1 MTLLVLLVLGVSIMA
16 LVVAGRAR
24 DRAERLE
31 EQLGRIEREV
41 ARVARS
47 VSAASAQPKAD
58 AGLASWAAP
67 AAPAGPAAPGTRAAP
82 ASPPA
87 VAEPAPFAHA
97 PSAAQGI
104 EDKIGTL
111 RAMMRGWV
119 PAAGMPGADV
129 PATDATDAADATS
142 GAPAR
147 MEIPEEARGEKR
159 SSADAPVPPPIPSTP
174 QAPRRPTFEEQIGA
188 RLPVYLGSIAL
199 FLAVA
204 FLVKYTFDKGLL
216 TPLARVMLGAGFG
229 LALLGAGEW
238 WRRSA
243 ARIAQGVTAAG
254 VAALFASFLAAVNL
268 YHLVGRT
275 AGFGLLAGTTAL
287 AVVLSLRQGVFVALL
302 GLIGGFITPALIGS
316 QEPQP
321 GPLFTYLFLLQ
332 CGLLVVSRKR
342 NWWPLSGLT
351 LICGLVWAGVW
362 MAMSYRPAD
371 SVWVGPFLIASVA
384 AFVLNTR
391 AAEHGP
397 AGGAPDGAAIF
408 SILGAAA
415 GMTLLAVL
423 VGVSGFSPLDW
434 AFLGVL
440 GAGAIVL
447 ARLDA
452 RYEPFAWIAAGM
464 GAAVLIV
471 WHLQAK
477 AVDVRVF
484 AWTAG
489 AFGLLYGGGGYA
501 AAWGAR
507 RPANWATLSVLASLA
522 YLLTAYSVLRTPPPM
537 IGWGGLCALAA
548 AAYAGAT
555 VPVYRRRAAWVD
567 GETALAALCAG
578 VSVLVS
584 LGAQLELKHEWIAM
598 AWSAQIVALALV
610 GARLSVPILR
620 TLAMVLGVAVVARL
634 VQPGVLSYPISE
646 SLVFN
651 WIGYGYGLP
660 ALCFLYAAWFQR
672 LRGDLVFSEWLYAGS
687 VLSVFLL
694 VTLEVRHVFHPQ
706 RLDGENVLF
715 REWIAYVNAWL
726 MLTLPLL
733 LIARRWPL
741 PSLKL
746 AGRIVAA
753 LGALVGVLALVLRFN
768 PLWTHESM
776 GATLVVNLLLLVYG
790 LPAVLMA
797 CVAKLLQREGE
808 APAAR
813 LAGGW
818 VLLMVFVLVTLQVRQ
833 GFHGEFL
840 DGRTTT
846 NAEWYAYSAAWIVLG
861 TLLLVLGILTRGLVL
876 RWASLIVM
884 LAAVGKV
891 FLSDTSHLRDLYR
904 VVSFLGLGASLLL
917 LAFLYQRFVFGRV
930 RTGDA

>member
-1 MTLLVLLVLGVSIMA
+1 MTFIVLIALGASITA
-16 LVVAGRAR
+16 LVVAVRAR
-24 DRAERLE
+24 DRSQGLE
-31 EQLGRIEREV
+31 AQLGRIEREV
-41 ARVARS
+41 ARIARTTS
-47 VSAASAQPKAD
+47 TASAPPTEPA
-58 AGLASWAAP
+58 AFAP
-67 AAPAGPAAPGTRAAP
+67 APIAARGIEAKIDTLRGLMRDGVPAHEMAPDEGAGPGTPTRLETLDETESTRM
-82 ASPPA
+82 SP
-87 VAEPAPFAHA
+87 V
-97 PSAAQGI
+97 G
-104 EDKIGTL
+104 
-111 RAMMRGWV
+111 
-119 PAAGMPGADV
+119 
-129 PATDATDAADATS
+129 
-142 GAPAR
+142 
-147 MEIPEEARGEKR
+147 
-159 SSADAPVPPPIPSTP
+159 APVPLPTPLTPPSTP
-174 QAPRRPTFEEQIGA
+174 AALRRPTLEEQIGA

-216 TPLARVMLGAGFG
+216 TPVARVMLGAGFG

-254 VAALFASFLAAVNL
+254 VAALFASCLAAVNL

-275 AGFGLLAGTTAL
+275 TGFGLLAGTTAL
-287 AVVLSLRQGVFVALL
+287 AVLLSLRQGAFVALL
-302 GLIGGFITPALIGS
+302 GLIGGFLTPALIGS

-332 CGLLVVSRKR
+332 CGLHVVSRKR

-351 LICGLVWAGVW
+351 LICGLIWAGVW

-371 SVWVGPFLIASVA
+371 SAWVAPFLMGSVA
-384 AFVLNTR
+384 TFVWNTR
-391 AAEHGP
+391 SPRSGP
-397 AGGAPDGAAIF
+397 AGDAPDGAVIF
-408 SILGAAA
+408 SIFGAAA
-415 GMTLLAVL
+415 GMTMLAVL
-423 VGVSGFSPLDW
+423 VGVSGFAPMDW

-440 GAGAIVL
+440 GAGAMVL
-447 ARLDA
+447 ARRDA
-452 RYEPFAWIAAGM
+452 RYEPFAWLAASV
-464 GAAVLIV
+464 GAAVLLA
-471 WHLQAK
+471 WHFQSE
-477 AVDVRVF
+477 AVEVRVF

-489 AFGLLYGGGGYA
+489 SYGLLYGGGAYA

-507 RPANWATLSVLASLA
+507 RPSNWSIFSVTASLV
-522 YLLTAYSVLRTPPPM
+522 YLLTAHIALRTTPPPV

-548 AAYAGAT
+548 AAYAGGT
-555 VPVYRRRAAWVD
+555 VPVYRRRTDWAQ
-567 GETALAALCAG
+567 GEKALAALCTG

-584 LGAQLELKHEWIAM
+584 LGAWMEWKHEWIAVS
-598 AWSAQIVALALV
+598 WSAQIVALVLV

-620 TLAMVLGVAVVARL
+620 MLAMVMGIAAVARL
-634 VQPGVLSYPISE
+634 IQPGVLGYPISE

-651 WIGYGYGLP
+651 WIGYGCGLP

-672 LRGDLVFSEWLYAGS
+672 LRGDRVFSEWLYAGS

-694 VTLEVRHVFHPQ
+694 VTLEARHVFHPQ
-706 RLDGENVLF
+706 VMDHESVLF
-715 REWIAYVNAWL
+715 REWVAYVNAWL
-726 MLTLPLL
+726 ALALPLL

-741 PSLKL
+741 ASLKV
-746 AGRIVAA
+746 AGRIVAVLA
-753 LGALVGVLALVLRFN
+753 GLSGVLTLLLRFN
-768 PLWTHESM
+768 PLWAHESM
-776 GATLVVNLLLLVYG
+776 GATPVANLLLLVYG
-790 LPAVLMA
+790 LPALLMA
-797 CVAKLLQREGE
+797 WVAKLLQREGD

-818 VLLMVFVLVTLQVRQ
+818 TLLFVFVLITLQVRQ
-833 GFHGEFL
+833 GFHGDFL

-917 LAFLYQRFVFGRV
+917 LAFLYQRFVFARADRSDG
-930 RTGDA
+930 